1 VRKIKPPFK
10 INDRLLLAAF
20 AGFIAALAA
29 NLSLYL
35 INQAI
40 IGQNVNMP
48 QVTLGIFLNNEVT
61 NSLLIKVLGVIWST
75 IVGGVYSLLYLVALE
90 LTGWNN
96 LWLKAIIVV
105 NGTWLLG
112 AGFMM
117 NLLNITNYTRDEP
130 LSIAAFYIAH
140 MLFATYLYL
149 LVDNFGQQYKNNKDD
164 LNLKT
169 IKILQQDTRNRNRYG
184 KTIKPKKIK

>member
-1 VRKIKPPFK
+1 MRKINPPFK

-40 IGQNVNMP
+40 TGQNVNMP

-75 IVGGVYSLLYLVALE
+75 IVGGGYSILYLVALE

-117 NLLNITNYTRDEP
+117 NLLNITSYTRNEP

-149 LVDNFGQQYKNNKDD
+149 LVDNFGQQHKNNKDG

-169 IKILQQDTRNRNRYG
+169 IKILKQDTRNRYG

>member
-1 VRKIKPPFK
+1 MRKINPPFK
-10 INDRLLLAAF
+10 INDRLLLASF

-29 NLSLYL
+29 DLSLYL

-40 IGQNVNMP
+40 TGQNVNMP

-61 NSLLIKVLGVIWST
+61 NSFLIKVLGVIWST
-75 IVGGVYSLLYLVALE
+75 IVGGGYSILYLVALE

-117 NLLNITNYTRDEP
+117 NLLNITSYTRNEP
-130 LSIAAFYIAH
+130 LSIAAFYSAH

-149 LVDNFGQQYKNNKDD
+149 LVDNFGQQHKNNKDG

-169 IKILQQDTRNRNRYG
+169 IKILKQDTRNRYG

>member
-1 VRKIKPPFK
+1 MRKIKPPFK